1 MCVCV
6 STKNS
11 RQFDAAG
18 SASCESAASTA
29 THLATGENLLV
40 HFPFWP
46 PKSDYTTHSHA
57 PRHHPLPNALLGL
70 FRWSCFLSTV
80 ISTLQN
86 HKKKKGIGDH

>member
-57 PRHHPLPNALLGL
+57 PRHHPPSKCIVRPFSLVL
-70 FRWSCFLSTV
+70 FSFDC
-80 ISTLQN
+80 N
-86 HKKKKGIGDH
+86 